1 MILKPSLLPP
11 HTSITLRQLFPNID
25 RRCSIADTV
34 QLSGI
39 TNPTAV
45 VVGAFLGDGDD
56 GDARLLAWFGDI
68 VFVDFGCSDGLKA
81 EEESGEGD
89 GPGVHCLFDRW
100 VGKLESE
107 WYEKFDAG

>member
-1 MILKPSLLPP
+1 MILKPGLLPP

-25 RRCSIADTV
+25 RRRSIADTI

-56 GDARLLAWFGDI
+56 GDTGLLAGFGDI
-68 VFVDFGCSDGLKA
+68 VFVDFGCSDGPEG
-81 EEESGEGD
+81 EEEGGEDD
-89 GPGVHCLFDRW
+89 GLGVHCLFGR
-100 VGKLESE
+100 
-107 WYEKFDAG
+107 